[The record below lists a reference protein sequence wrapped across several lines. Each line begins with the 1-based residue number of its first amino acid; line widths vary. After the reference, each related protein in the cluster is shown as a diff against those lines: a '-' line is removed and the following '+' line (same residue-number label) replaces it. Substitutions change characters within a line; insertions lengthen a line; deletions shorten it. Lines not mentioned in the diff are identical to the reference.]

1 MTTTPKR
8 QSLLAV
14 GLFFAVL
21 FYVPFLILSVT
32 FPNPARFTMLGPVT
46 LVIGIY
52 FGWRLRSEYSWLALA
67 VAVGWAVAISAMS
80 LAICNTAGILMTHTC
95 MS

>member
-1 MTTTPKR
+1 MTTTAKR
-8 QSLLAV
+8 QSLVAV

-21 FYVPFLILSVT
+21 FYVPFLLLSIT
-32 FPNPARFTMLGPVT
+32 FPNPAWFTILGSVT
-46 LVIGIY
+46 LAIGIY
-52 FGWRLRSEYSWLALA
+52 FSWRLRSDYSWLALA

-80 LAICNTAGILMTHTC
+80 LAICNTAGILVTHTC

>member
-1 MTTTPKR
+1 MTTTAKR
-8 QSLLAV
+8 QSWLAV

-32 FPNPARFTMLGPVT
+32 FPNPAWFTILGSVT

-52 FGWRLRSEYSWLALA
+52 FGWRLRSEYSGLALA

>member
-1 MTTTPKR
+1 MTTSAKR

-21 FYVPFLILSVT
+21 FYIPFLILSVT
-32 FPNPARFTMLGPVT
+32 FPNPAWFTILGSVS
-46 LVIGIY
+46 LAIGIY
-52 FGWRLRSEYSWLALA
+52 FGWRLRTKYPWLALA
-67 VAVGWAVAISAMS
+67 VAVGWAAAPSALS

>member
-1 MTTTPKR
+1 MTITTKR

-21 FYVPFLILSVT
+21 FYVPFLVLSVT
-32 FPNPARFTMLGPVT
+32 FPNPAWLTILGSVT
-46 LVIGIY
+46 LAVGIY
-52 FGWRLRSEYSWLALA
+52 FSWRLRAAYSWLALT
-67 VAVGWAVAISAMS
+67 VAVGWAVGISAMS
-80 LAICNTAGILMTHTC
+80 LAICNTAGILITHTC